1 MPVSR
6 VAIPFGSYDR
16 HVLRHLRNAGITRAF
31 TSDGGR
37 ARPHSWLQP
46 RTSLRADI
54 DREWVQSVLD
64 GRPSL
69 ARRARRAAARGFK
82 RVRWMIG
89 APKLSRIAVVIVT
102 YNSADVLSGCL
113 AALPEGAKDVELTD
127 VIVVDNAST
136 DESVRIAKEAWPPVE
151 IVQLD
156 ENAGYAAGFNA
167 GVDALA
173 GREPDAVLVLNPD
186 CRLRPGTLAVMAD
199 ALSVAPRGIVAPRL
213 LNLDGTLQPTL
224 RRAPTVGGALA
235 EALIGG
241 PLAGR
246 IGLGELIFD
255 ENSHNRAGPSAW
267 ATGAALLISW
277 EALVQVGPWN
287 ETFLLYSEETEFL
300 FRAADHGWI
309 LWYEPMAVVEH
320 KGGEAGTNPRL
331 AALLVVNK
339 VKFYRQQA
347 WQRRVDGLLACCAA
361 WRITAGLGRTEDC
374 SGISGRPPSAFP
386 SDHLAGGAGVNDVRN
401 VFSTCSPGGACT
413 GHALRADGHLTILTM
428 LRRLQYE

>member
-1 MPVSR
+1 
-6 VAIPFGSYDR
+6 
-16 HVLRHLRNAGITRAF
+16 
-31 TSDGGR
+31 
-37 ARPHSWLQP
+37 
-46 RTSLRADI
+46 
-54 DREWVQSVLD
+54 
-64 GRPSL
+64 
-69 ARRARRAAARGFK
+69 
-82 RVRWMIG
+82 MIG
-89 APKLSRIAVVIVT
+89 APKLSRIAIVIVT

-136 DESVRIAKEAWPPVE
+136 DESVRIAKEAWPPIE

-156 ENAGYAAGFNA
+156 ENSGYAAGFNA

-213 LNLDGTLQPTL
+213 LHLDGTLQPTL
-224 RRAPTVGGALA
+224 RRAPTVRGALA
-235 EALIGG
+235 EALMGG

-255 ENSHNRAGPSAW
+255 ENSHDRAGPSAW

-300 FRAADHGWI
+300 FRAADHGWT

-339 VKFYRQQA
+339 VKFYRSRHGRGA
-347 WQRRVDGLLACCAA
+347 STAYWLAVLLGESLRALAGHRTAVASVAA
-361 WRITAGLGRTEDC
+361 LLRPSRRIT
-374 SGISGRPPSAFP
+374 S
-386 SDHLAGGAGVNDVRN
+386 LAE
-401 VFSTCSPGGACT
+401 
-413 GHALRADGHLTILTM
+413 L
-428 LRRLQYE
+428 